1 MRTNEFEKKLKT
13 QLKLGETAT
22 AMCFRKIDGDY
33 TLAVL
38 CIEPSFIEEKFVIKS
53 IPAMIYWDNNA
64 KDAKREEIPFLKQKE
79 LNLPIVVNTED
90 GDAKEDD
97 TKEDDTKKYYINIE
111 KICCALSVDCVTSSM
126 KMEYR
131 KMMGFDFDSGIENIF
146 WHFFPDAMEKLN

>member
-38 CIEPSFIEEKFVIKS
+38 CVEPSFIEEKFAIKA
-53 IPAMIYWDNNA
+53 IPAMIYWDNNT
-64 KDAKREEIPFLKQKE
+64 KEAKREEIPFLKQKE
-79 LNLPIVVNTED
+79 LNLPIIVKTED
-90 GDAKEDD
+90 GDVKGDN
-97 TKEDDTKKYYINIE
+97 TKKYYVSIE
-111 KICCALSVDCVTSSM
+111 KICCALSVNCVTSSM
-126 KMEYR
+126 KTEYR

-146 WHFFPDAMEKLN
+146 WHFFPDAMKKLN